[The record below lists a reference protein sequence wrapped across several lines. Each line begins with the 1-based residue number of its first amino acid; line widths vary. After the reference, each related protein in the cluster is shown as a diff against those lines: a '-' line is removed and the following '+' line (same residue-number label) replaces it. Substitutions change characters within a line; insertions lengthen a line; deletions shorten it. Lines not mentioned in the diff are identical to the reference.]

1 MTSRSNRSSEA
12 SGRIR
17 SPRRQPGF
25 TSTRSNRRMS
35 RAGTG
40 VVVGMTAA
48 GAVVSSMVVVRIALA
63 RQAAYARRVIGKP
76 LGEDALEGRIQP
88 VSATPLLVGFE
99 SSFWRASAGAAQFRV
114 FRGLALSCAAT

>member
-1 MTSRSNRSSEA
+1 
-12 SGRIR
+12 
-17 SPRRQPGF
+17 
-25 TSTRSNRRMS
+25 MS

-76 LGEDALEGRIQP
+76 LGEDALEADRVWRLKVDARP
-88 VSATPLLVGFE
+88 NR
-99 SSFWRASAGAAQFRV
+99 RAS
-114 FRGLALSCAAT
+114 